1 MELLLKRNEIGRNK
15 FDLFAKLELNPE
27 EEARLRKGEI
37 RNTYVWQPENVD
49 QLKEG
54 TKSGL
59 TGVAMAIIVG
69 FVAAVAIHP
78 ALFVIVTP
86 IAWLPLRK
94 LVFQQTRSGITIADI
109 ISGRTIRCRSLDE
122 LYVKENAIKD
132 NIQKY
137 VKAHEQMHALGNE
150 QRIQFNT

>member
-86 IAWLPLRK
+86 IA
-94 LVFQQTRSGITIADI
+94 
-109 ISGRTIRCRSLDE
+109 
-122 LYVKENAIKD
+122 
-132 NIQKY
+132 
-137 VKAHEQMHALGNE
+137 
-150 QRIQFNT
+150 